1 MFLDV
6 LQVVRISTRKVL
18 SHISWVEAP
27 EEVVLKVLR
36 LQKMAITER
45 LLFARLVKWGRA
57 QATNEEE
64 VRAKIDK
71 GLKLIRFYTMECSEF
86 SSLCHSSIPLTSEEK
101 YKLFLVIARKSTKH
115 YLPEGF
121 SNI

>member
-1 MFLDV
+1 MFLDM

-18 SHISWVEAP
+18 SHISWIEAP

-36 LQKMAITER
+36 LQKMAITEQ

-57 QATNEEE
+57 QATNPTNEEE

-71 GLKLIRFYTMECSEF
+71 R
-86 SSLCHSSIPLTSEEK
+86 P
-101 YKLFLVIARKSTKH
+101 
-115 YLPEGF
+115 
-121 SNI
+121 